1 VPYSRRPTL
10 DVNTTTYDVGRG
22 HNVFTVRP
30 SGSANIDTCRAPYTQ
45 LACDQAEG
53 VGHVH

>member
-1 VPYSRRPTL
+1 MPYSRRPTL